1 MRETMREGNE
11 RRKEKEMRGLRSL
24 TERELGVRL
33 GLHEYRQAKEAAERK
48 LTWIIDRYGDEDGER
63 RKPGYLAQL
72 IAEAAKSQA
81 LTRLTLEMAELDRYA
96 TEIGIKKNSP
106 LN

>member
-1 MRETMREGNE
+1 
-11 RRKEKEMRGLRSL
+11 MRGLRSL
-24 TERELGVRL
+24 TERGLGVRL

-81 LTRLTLEMAELDRYA
+81 LTRLTLEMAEFDRYA
-96 TEIGIKKNSP
+96 TEIGIKKEQPAQLSADHSSAIP
-106 LN
+106 IV